1 VIRVD
6 FSVPSE
12 FEEMPL
18 DMDFDTAWATVN
30 ARSTAASLAPEA
42 EQQPRAEMAR
52 TLQRI
57 SRLLAEVGVVYTAN
71 CLWSVE
77 GETSIGSLAV
87 AVVDFPYGADP
98 ATAVR
103 GTLRGILDSRR
114 EGWAASVIDAPCG
127 QAAVFTGS
135 QIYVLPAVFSPS
147 GEELKV
153 LTAQFHAII
162 PIPPKAGGGGQRMCL
177 VAFSTPQIAH
187 WERCYAPIMATVLR
201 SLHFTVE
208 DESNTRDGLE
218 L

>member
-1 VIRVD
+1 MIRVD

-30 ARSTAASLAPEA
+30 ARSTSASLTPET
-42 EQQPRAEMAR
+42 EQQPPAEMAR
-52 TLQRI
+52 TLQQI
-57 SRLLAEVGVVYTAN
+57 SRLLAEAGVVYTAN
-71 CLWSVE
+71 CLRSVE

-87 AVVDFPYGADP
+87 AVVDFPYGDDP

-114 EGWAASVIDAPCG
+114 GGWAASVIDAPCG

-162 PIPPKAGGGGQRMCL
+162 PIPPKAGGGGQHMCL

-208 DESNTRDGLE
+208 DESNTRDELE

>member
-1 VIRVD
+1 MIRVD

-30 ARSTAASLAPEA
+30 ARSTSTSLAPEG
-42 EQQPRAEMAR
+42 EQKPRAEMAR

-57 SRLLAEVGVVYTAN
+57 SRLLAEVGVVYIAN
-71 CLWSVE
+71 CLQSVE

-87 AVVDFPYGADP
+87 AVVDFPYDDDP
-98 ATAVR
+98 VTAVR
-103 GTLRGILDSRR
+103 GTLRGILDSRS

-135 QIYVLPAVFSPS
+135 QIYVLPAAFSPS
-147 GEELKV
+147 GEELKI

-162 PIPPKAGGGGQRMCL
+162 PIPSKAGAGGQRMCL

-201 SLHFTVE
+201 SLHFTE
-208 DESNTRDGLE
+208 EAASNTRDGLE